1 MSDINNLN
9 EAILNI
15 GQIQNNQYGDANTNE
30 ILYSRWKHRYSQTIG
45 DFNYDFIEP
54 RLPKPEIILEW
65 HKMLMEYCE
74 MDKAIF
80 PIRDGHTN
88 AEDDKIKPGSDRCCA
103 LRPVKRNLTD
113 IQSAVRTHLY
123 GTNPARNN

>member
-88 AEDDKIKPGSDRCCA
+88 AEDDKIK
-103 LRPVKRNLTD
+103 LRRGWLVRIDWDVDYDKKFSYTFTD
-113 IQSAVRTHLY
+113 NY
-123 GTNPARNN
+123 FPAYIF